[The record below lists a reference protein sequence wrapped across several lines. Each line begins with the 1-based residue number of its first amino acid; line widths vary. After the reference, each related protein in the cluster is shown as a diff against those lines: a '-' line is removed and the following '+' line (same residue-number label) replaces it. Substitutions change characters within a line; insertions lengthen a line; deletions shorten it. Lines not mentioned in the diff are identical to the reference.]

1 MKKLIAFI
9 CLAIVLQ
16 ATANASPPQLLSPP
30 VAPVGEPTAEIV
42 EKLLQAKWD
51 RNLSNKSESD
61 SIYAA
66 TARDNPHVMVAY
78 ALNRIN
84 HGSVG
89 QALKTTSEA
98 RRLFK
103 QNWDGRILEVWLL
116 TLTDEYDA
124 AIVQLRSFKKQLEI
138 AKADNRLP
146 VAVEHQL
153 YLRFGR
159 LIGYLEGPVVEKVNS
174 PLLAET
180 VVLLEQGI
188 DAESKKAFSLARQF
202 VKTEYEKLLAKQT
215 DYQNQELVKVAAS
228 NEIVKKSLEQ
238 ENKLVEETRARLVP
252 QLEQLTSESDLLT
265 SRLDQQIITASTN
278 LRTAN
283 QAVFRLEQQLAIL
296 YADLFRINRRNFS
309 SVIAIENQINRVG
322 FDLSQQRITAVNQ
335 ANELSALQNELFAVR
350 RNYQRQIAQAN
361 RSLKQTEV
369 AQNRNNKK
377 LQKIV
382 VPKIAGG
389 KNQALNN
396 RRTALKTYDNL
407 PLELYRQEML
417 DAFE

>member
-9 CLAIVLQ
+9 CLVIVLQ
-16 ATANASPPQLLSPP
+16 ATANASPPQLLCPP

-42 EKLLQAKWD
+42 EKLLETKWD

-61 SIYAA
+61 SIFAA
-66 TARDNPHVMVAY
+66 AARDNPHVMVAY

-84 HGSVG
+84 HGSIG
-89 QALKTTSEA
+89 QALQATSVA

-103 QNWDGRILEVWLL
+103 QNWDSRILEVWLL

-159 LIGYLEGPVVEKVNS
+159 LIGYLEGPVVEKVNL

-309 SVIAIENQINRVG
+309 SVIAIENRINRVG

>member
-1 MKKLIAFI
+1 M
-9 CLAIVLQ
+9 
-16 ATANASPPQLLSPP
+16 
-30 VAPVGEPTAEIV
+30 
-42 EKLLQAKWD
+42 
-51 RNLSNKSESD
+51 
-61 SIYAA
+61 
-66 TARDNPHVMVAY
+66 
-78 ALNRIN
+78 
-84 HGSVG
+84 
-89 QALKTTSEA
+89 
-98 RRLFK
+98 
-103 QNWDGRILEVWLL
+103 
-116 TLTDEYDA
+116 
-124 AIVQLRSFKKQLEI
+124 RSFKKQLEI

-309 SVIAIENQINRVG
+309 SVIAIENRINRVG